1 MAQVT
6 LRDLATNEDIVVPP
20 EGFIFGRVGGDADIQ
35 IEDNSIS
42 RRQARVSLKGGQ
54 WLLETLAV
62 PQGTKA
68 PRPIAL
74 QEGAT
79 FNVGQSEFE
88 VVQVEQD
95 EEEEMDPAAKTIA
108 PPSARGG
115 KPPPAPQQSSAKKP
129 NVPPN
134 AKTTPASSQQ
144 KRPAAAAA
152 KDDEDIG
159 GNGAV
164 EIPKGGI
171 GALFVGVPKGIAYYL
186 VNVPKLMFNPIGTV
200 KKTIEEQPNEPMGPI
215 ALIGYALPAGLITM
229 LLGSWASGLAALI
242 GPGHVFVFSSFFPIV
257 SLIIGVVVAVIT
269 GFVLHPVL
277 TWVINKLKGKSDARS
292 RTNYFLQLQTVQIL
306 FAIPTALVTILTS
319 LPIPLIP
326 LIASI
331 LGLLLG
337 VVSALV
343 MMFLQV
349 KWFELFNV
357 VKWFRTVVLV
367 LTGLG
372 VLGALGNGV
381 TAIRF
386 VLATPSTISLPS
398 GSDSGGDT
406 EVVEGD
412 DKGGGLDEMPTDPEE
427 LKAWSEK
434 RAKQLQAKAAADLKK
449 AQAAAAAGKDDGAEA
464 ADAPPPKKKDAPP
477 EPKTKDP
484 EPKVAAKDPEPKAT
498 AKDPEPE
505 PVKDTPPPP
514 KVADA
519 APAATGAYGGFFRKR
534 EAMERMFD
542 ADPTVLAKNE
552 DVRKL
557 YSDYLDAVGD
567 VDKKWNKERSKKPE
581 LEKLNARLREA
592 ELFSKTGKT
601 VDQLAEKLKI
611 K

>member
-108 PPSARGG
+108 PPSMAKG
-115 KPPPAPQQSSAKKP
+115 KPGPPPAQASSAKKP

-134 AKTTPASSQQ
+134 AKTTPSSAQQ
-144 KRPAAAAA
+144 KRAPA
-152 KDDEDIG
+152 KEEDDGG

-171 GALFVGVPKGIAYYL
+171 GALFVGVPKGLAYYL

-229 LLGSWASGLAALI
+229 LLGSWAGGLAALI
-242 GPGHVFVFSSFFPIV
+242 GPGHVFLIGSFFPIF
-257 SLIIGVVVAVIT
+257 SLIIGVVVAVVT
-269 GFVLHPVL
+269 GFVLHPVM
-277 TWVINKLKGKSDARS
+277 TWIINKLQGKSDARS

-349 KWFELFNV
+349 KWFEFFNV

-372 VLGALGNGV
+372 VLGALGRGV
-381 TAIRF
+381 DGIRF
-386 VLATPSTISLPS
+386 ALATPSTIATPS
-398 GSDSGGDT
+398 IPDTSGDA
-406 EVVEGD
+406 EVAEGD
-412 DKGGGLDEMPTDPEE
+412 DNSGGLEEMPSDPAEQ
-427 LKAWSEK
+427 KAWALK
-434 RAKQLQAKAAADLKK
+434 RQKQIEAKQKAAM
-449 AQAAAAAGKDDGAEA
+449 AAVPKEAKDDGEA
-464 ADAPPPKKKDAPP
+464 APEPKKTKEAPP
-477 EPKTKDP
+477 EPKTATKEPEPKTAKEP
-484 EPKVAAKDPEPKAT
+484 EPKVA
-498 AKDPEPE
+498 EPE
-505 PVKDTPPPP
+505 PVKDTPPPA

-519 APAATGAYGGFFRKR
+519 APTPTGAYGGFFRKR

-542 ADPTVLAKNE
+542 ADPTILAKNE

-611 K
+611 R